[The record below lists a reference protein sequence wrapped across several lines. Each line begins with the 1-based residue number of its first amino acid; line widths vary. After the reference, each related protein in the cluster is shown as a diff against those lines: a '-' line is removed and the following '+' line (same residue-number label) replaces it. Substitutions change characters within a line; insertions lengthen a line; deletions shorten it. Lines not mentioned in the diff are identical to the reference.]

1 MRHISELYSIHG
13 GKLKKHIMIHPEDS
27 ESDEEDGMGLYAGG
41 GGSGL
46 YASGGS
52 VKSDFKKLGK
62 YITSKKG
69 GLASL
74 LVNKGIPTATGALAG
89 AAAEAAFPEAG
100 PLAGFVGNQAGQ
112 MGGRELAK
120 FISKKAG
127 TGLNLKRGRPKKSQ
141 SAGDL
146 IHIDLGSHNGE
157 MGGGKLKSDLV
168 KTYNKVVPKKL
179 QPAVN
184 NLAGQVGNYA
194 LDKAGYGEPIP
205 VKGGK
210 LKQDL
215 IKTYNKI
222 VPKKLQPAVNELAGQ
237 VANYGLDKA
246 GYGEPI
252 PTGKGIRKGRMVKG
266 SPEAKAW
273 AEKMRQ
279 SRMK

>member
-27 ESDEEDGMGLYAGG
+27 ESDEEDGSGLYAG

-74 LVNKGIPTATGALAG
+74 LVNKGIPAATGALAG

-127 TGLNLKRGRPKKSQ
+127 TGLKLNRGRPKKSQ

-157 MGGGKLKSDLV
+157 MDGGKLKSDLV
-168 KTYNKVVPKKL
+168 KTYNKV
-179 QPAVN
+179 
-184 NLAGQVGNYA
+184 
-194 LDKAGYGEPIP
+194 
-205 VKGGK
+205 
-210 LKQDL
+210 
-215 IKTYNKI
+215 